1 MKVLIVDD
9 EVIIRTGLAQV
20 IPWNEL
26 GFEVLPPCASAEEA
40 MEVIGTEKPHLVL
53 TDIRMTGADGIA
65 LAAHIREVSPRTET
79 LILTGYDDFHYARR
93 ALREGVC
100 DYLLKTSR
108 PDDIVK
114 AALRAKAR
122 LLEKQ
127 DAAMHDSA
135 KEASHRERQMLK
147 LLTEPLPV
155 EDCRRIAAELFRGD
169 GAPQGSGS
177 VASSYGTAPIDATVI
192 EAASDETAV
201 INAASYEAAVI
212 EAAGWGEARHG
223 LLLFAAANLL
233 AELLGGPVIRHAQL
247 LLALRR
253 TEPVPGRLPCGWDE
267 ALRRTEQLLKC
278 RLFAGIGGAAAD
290 AADIG
295 RSCREAGSAGRFRW
309 FAAGRRLLHYEET
322 AAREGRPSI
331 CSAQEEDSLL
341 QALSSGRPERLR
353 LWIGERVKE
362 LIAHPHATP
371 ESIRSYGQS
380 ALIAAERWLERCAQA
395 AAPLN
400 RQAAEAWDG
409 WSWQPHALADP
420 AAAVPEQWEGSLFA
434 ALQEAMQIYRDRYA
448 DDAVPYVSRAMRYIR
463 ETADGSL
470 TLQHVASVVNVH
482 PNHLS
487 DKFKQETGM
496 NYIEYVTQARIARA
510 CRLLQDGSA
519 LVSDTARMV
528 GYEDLKYFS
537 QLFKKHM
544 GCTPSEYRSSRSG
557 GAAGGSNSVPLS
569 DPAR

>member
-1 MKVLIVDD
+1 MKILIVDD

-65 LAAHIREVSPRTET
+65 LAAHIREVSPHTET
-79 LILTGYDDFHYARR
+79 LILTGYDDFHYAQR

-127 DAAMHDSA
+127 DAAVHDSA
-135 KEASHRERQMLK
+135 KEASHRERQVLK
-147 LLTEPLPV
+147 LLTEPLHA
-155 EDCRRIAAELFRGD
+155 EDCRRIAAELFRRD
-169 GAPQGSGS
+169 GAQQGSGS
-177 VASSYGTAPIDATVI
+177 
-192 EAASDETAV
+192 
-201 INAASYEAAVI
+201 NAASYEAAVI
-212 EAAGWGEARHG
+212 EADGWGEARHG

-233 AELLGGPVIRHAQL
+233 AELLGGPVIRHEQRL
-247 LLALRR
+247 LVLRR
-253 TEPVPGRLPCGWDE
+253 TEPAPGRLPCGWDE
-267 ALRRTEQLLKC
+267 ALRRTELLLKC
-278 RLFAGIGGAAAD
+278 RLFAGIGRAAAD

-295 RSCREAGSAGRFRW
+295 RSCREACSAGRFRW

-331 CSAQEEDSLL
+331 CSAQEEDGLL

-353 LWIGERVKE
+353 RWIGERVKE

-371 ESIRSYGQS
+371 ESVRSYGQS

-395 AAPLN
+395 AAPLD
-400 RQAAEAWDG
+400 RPAAEAWHG

-420 AAAVPEQWEGSLFA
+420 AAAEPEQWEGSLFA

-463 ETADGSL
+463 EKADGSL

-487 DKFKQETGM
+487 DKFKQQTGM

-510 CRLLQDGSA
+510 CRLLQDGAA
-519 LVSDTARMV
+519 LVSDIARMV
-528 GYEDLKYFS
+528 GYEDLKYFT

-557 GAAGGSNSVPLS
+557 GTTGGSDS
-569 DPAR
+569 

>member
-1 MKVLIVDD
+1 MIVDD

-40 MEVIGTEKPHLVL
+40 MEAIGTEKPHLVL

-65 LAAHIREVSPRTET
+65 LAAYIREVSPRTET
-79 LILTGYDDFHYARR
+79 LILTGYDDFHYAQR

-122 LLEKQ
+122 ILEKQ
-127 DAAMHDSA
+127 DAAVHDSA
-135 KEASHRERQMLK
+135 KEASHRERQVLK
-147 LLTEPLPV
+147 LLTEPLPA
-155 EDCRRIAAELFRGD
+155 EDCRRIAAELFRCD

-177 VASSYGTAPIDATVI
+177 D
-192 EAASDETAV
+192 
-201 INAASYEAAVI
+201 AASYEAAII
-212 EAAGWGEARHG
+212 EADGWGEARHG

-233 AELLGGPVIRHAQL
+233 AELLGGPVVRHEQR

-253 TEPVPGRLPCGWDE
+253 SDSVPGRLPCGWDE

-295 RSCREAGSAGRFRW
+295 RSCREACSAGRFRW
-309 FAAGRRLLHYEET
+309 FADGRRLLHYEET

-331 CSAQEEDSLL
+331 CSAQEENGLL

-353 LWIGERVKE
+353 RWIGERVKE

-371 ESIRSYGQS
+371 ESVRSYGQS

-395 AAPLN
+395 DAPLK
-400 RQAAEAWDG
+400 RPAAEAWDG
-409 WSWQPHALADP
+409 WGWQPHALPDP
-420 AAAVPEQWEGSLFA
+420 AAAEPEQWEGSLFA

-510 CRLLQDGSA
+510 CRLLQDGSG
-519 LVSDTARMV
+519 LVSDIARMV

-557 GAAGGSNSVPLS
+557 GAAGGSDSITTH
-569 DPAR
+569 

>member
-79 LILTGYDDFHYARR
+79 LILTGYDDFHYAQR

-122 LLEKQ
+122 LLEKR
-127 DAAMHDSA
+127 DAAMHASA
-135 KEASHRERQMLK
+135 KEMSHRERQVLK
-147 LLTEPLPV
+147 LLTEPLPA
-155 EDCRRIAAELFRGD
+155 EDCRRIAAELFRRD
-169 GAPQGSGS
+169 GAPQRS
-177 VASSYGTAPIDATVI
+177 
-192 EAASDETAV
+192 ESD
-201 INAASYEAAVI
+201 AASYEAAIIDATSYETAVI
-212 EAAGWGEARHG
+212 DAAGWGEARHG
-223 LLLFAAANLL
+223 LLLFAAGNLL
-233 AELLGGPVIRHAQL
+233 AELLGSLVVRHDQR

-253 TEPVPGRLPCGWDE
+253 TKPVPGRLPCGWDE

-295 RSCREAGSAGRFRW
+295 RSCREAGRAGRFRW

-331 CSAQEEDSLL
+331 CSAQEEDGLL

-353 LWIGERVKE
+353 RWIGERVKE

-400 RQAAEAWDG
+400 RPAAEAWDG

-420 AAAVPEQWEGSLFA
+420 ASAEPEQWEGSLFA

-448 DDAVPYVSRAMRYIR
+448 NDAVPYVSQAMRYIR

-470 TLQHVASVVNVH
+470 TLHHVASVVNVH

-519 LVSDTARMV
+519 LVSDIARMV

-557 GAAGGSNSVPLS
+557 GAAGGSDCVS
-569 DPAR
+569 ARLGSGKGTRRW

>member
-1 MKVLIVDD
+1 MKILIVDD

-40 MEVIGTEKPHLVL
+40 MEVIGAEKPHLVL
-53 TDIRMTGADGIA
+53 TDIRMTGADGID
-65 LAAHIREVSPRTET
+65 LAAYIREVSPRTET
-79 LILTGYDDFHYARR
+79 LILTGYDDFHYAQR

-122 LLEKQ
+122 ILEKQ
-127 DAAMHDSA
+127 DAAVHDSA
-135 KEASHRERQMLK
+135 KEASHRERQVLK
-147 LLTEPLPV
+147 LLAEPLPA
-155 EDCRRIAAELFRGD
+155 EDCRRIAAELFRRG
-169 GAPQGSGS
+169 GAPLGSGS
-177 VASSYGTAPIDATVI
+177 D
-192 EAASDETAV
+192 
-201 INAASYEAAVI
+201 AASYEAAVI
-212 EAAGWGEARHG
+212 EADGWGEARHG

-233 AELLGGPVIRHAQL
+233 AELLGGPVVRHEQR
-247 LLALRR
+247 LLAIRR
-253 TEPVPGRLPCGWDE
+253 TEPIPGHLPCGWDE
-267 ALRRTEQLLKC
+267 ALRRTERLLKC

-295 RSCREAGSAGRFRW
+295 RSFREACSAGRFRW
-309 FAAGRRLLHYEET
+309 FAAGRRLLHYKET

-331 CSAQEEDSLL
+331 CSAQEEDGLL

-353 LWIGERVKE
+353 RWIGERVKE

-371 ESIRSYGQS
+371 ESVRSYGQS

-395 AAPLN
+395 AAPLT
-400 RQAAEAWDG
+400 RPAAEAWDG
-409 WSWQPHALADP
+409 WSWQPHSLADP
-420 AAAVPEQWEGSLFA
+420 AAAEPEQWEGSLFA

-448 DDAVPYVSRAMRYIR
+448 DDAVPYVSQAMRYIR

-470 TLQHVASVVNVH
+470 TLQHVASVVKVH

-519 LVSDTARMV
+519 LVSDIARMV

-544 GCTPSEYRSSRSG
+544 GCTPSEYRSSRG
-557 GAAGGSNSVPLS
+557 G
-569 DPAR
+569 